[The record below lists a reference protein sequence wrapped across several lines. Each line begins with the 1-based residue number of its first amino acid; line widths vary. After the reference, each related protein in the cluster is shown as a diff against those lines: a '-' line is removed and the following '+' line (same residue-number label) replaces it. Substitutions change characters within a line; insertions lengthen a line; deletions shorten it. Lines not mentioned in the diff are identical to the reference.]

1 MGDSNLIAVVHSAV
15 IVGVDARL
23 IEVQVD
29 VSRGLPYL
37 EIVGLPG
44 ASVRESRHRVRSAL
58 RSAGLDFPLARIT
71 VNLAPAS
78 LRKEGS
84 SFDLPIALGIAMASS
99 QIPPV
104 ADELLIAIG
113 ELGLDASIRPVNGV
127 LSVAELARGLG
138 RCRLV
143 IPAGNYE
150 EANVIPELQV
160 VPSTHLSEL
169 IERLRRSDIV
179 RTTGRRRRSRRSTD
193 CRRSS
198 AAAHAAAG
206 QGGGS
211 LESGTSVQ
219 VHDLKHVV
227 GLEMA
232 RRSLEIAAAGEHS
245 LLMVG
250 PPGSGKSMLASCI
263 PGILPPLALPEAIEV
278 TKIHSIA
285 GVVDRSSPL
294 LEQRPFRAPHH
305 SITLTGLIGGGRPV
319 RPGELSLAHNGVL
332 YLDELGEFRRE
343 AIEALR
349 EPLDTGRIVLN
360 KHLFTVAYPCRVL
373 LVASMNPCPCGY
385 RGSQERECIC
395 TDRRVRDY
403 RAVLSGPFLD
413 RLDMTI
419 NVVPVSSDR
428 LIQGVVAETAE
439 DSDAV
444 RVRVC
449 RARNIQYSRFRK
461 TDTHIR
467 VNSQMAPEDIRIHC
481 RVTPEA
487 ERILV
492 AGGRQL
498 ALTGRGMTRSLR
510 VARTIADMEGQTDIL
525 ARHVAEALQY
535 RGLPLGLTI

>member
-1 MGDSNLIAVVHSAV
+1 MGDSHLIAVVHSAV

-23 IEVQVD
+23 VEVQVD

-44 ASVRESRHRVRSAL
+44 ASVRESRQRVRSAL

-71 VNLAPAS
+71 VNLAPAG

-104 ADELLIAIG
+104 ADEVLIAIG
-113 ELGLDASIRPVNGV
+113 ELGLDASIRPVNGI
-127 LSVAELARGLG
+127 LSIAELARELG

-150 EANVIPELQV
+150 EANVIPELHV
-160 VPSTHLSEL
+160 VSATHLSEL
-169 IERLRRSDIV
+169 IERLRTFDAI
-179 RTTGRRRRSRRSTD
+179 RTTGRRRPRGADDQR
-193 CRRSS
+193 S
-198 AAAHAAAG
+198 AAASRAIG
-206 QGGGS
+206 ESGGS
-211 LESGTSVQ
+211 LQSGAPVQ
-219 VHDLKHVV
+219 ARDLKHVV

-250 PPGSGKSMLASCI
+250 PPGSGKSMLASCM
-263 PGILPPLALPEAIEV
+263 PGILPPLTLPEAIEV

-285 GVVDRSSPL
+285 GIVDRSCPL
-294 LEQRPFRAPHH
+294 LEQRPFRTPHH
-305 SITLTGLIGGGRPV
+305 SITLAGLIGGGRPV

-343 AIEALR
+343 AIDALR

-360 KHLFTVAYPCRVL
+360 KHLFTVSYPCQVL

-385 RGSQERECIC
+385 HGSRERECIC
-395 TDRRVRDY
+395 TDRQIREY
-403 RAVLSGPFLD
+403 RSVLSGPFLD

-419 NVVPVSSDR
+419 NIMPVSSDQ
-428 LIQGVVAETAE
+428 LVQGVVEGTAE
-439 DSDAV
+439 ASDAV
-444 RVRVC
+444 RARVC
-449 RARNIQYSRFRK
+449 RARELQMARFCK
-461 TDTHIR
+461 ADTQIR
-467 VNSQMAPEDIRIHC
+467 VNSRMAPEDIRTYC
-481 RVTPEA
+481 RVTLEA

-492 AGGRQL
+492 TGGRRL

-510 VARTIADMEGQTDIL
+510 VARTIADMEGELDIL

-535 RGLPLGLTI
+535 RQLSLGLPI